1 MEQAMKG
8 MLDPEYEEVAQGS
21 CEVRRLFKFSKVGT
35 IAGVMVTNG
44 IMKNGASVRIVRDGV
59 IIYEGKI
66 SSIQREKDSV
76 KEVKHGFECGITIE
90 GYNDIKEGDVFET
103 YEMVEVKR

>member
-1 MEQAMKG
+1 MKG
-8 MLDPEYEEVAQGS
+8 MLDPEYEEKTVGT

-44 IMKNGASVRIVRDGV
+44 LMKNGSSVRIIRDGV
-59 IIYEGKI
+59 IIYDGKI
-66 SSIQREKDSV
+66 SSIQREKDTV
-76 KEVKHGFECGITIE
+76 KEVKNGFECGITIE
-90 GYNDIKEGDVFET
+90 GYNDIKEGDIFET